1 MALGSYPG
9 AVLGGLLGHQFDQ
22 GLGDAIPGSTP
33 RFQHDF
39 FAVTFEVMGH
49 VAKVD
54 GRVSE
59 EEIQIAR
66 RIMHGMRLNPDQVR
80 QAIEHFTKGKRS
92 DYALQQRLSDLAS
105 RVGHRREL
113 GRAFVEIQVQAAV
126 GAGEIEQ
133 IKRDV
138 LWRIARKFG
147 INRVE
152 LAQIESMLRARQ
164 HGSAV
169 TSRELDLG
177 QAYKTLGVEAAAS
190 DQEIK
195 TAYRRMMNLHHPDK
209 MVSKGLPE
217 SMRASAEERT
227 QQIRA
232 AYERI
237 KTERGFK

>member
-9 AVLGGLLGHQFDQ
+9 AALGALLGHQFDQ
-22 GLGDAIPGSTP
+22 GLGDALPGSAP
-33 RFQHDF
+33 RAQQDF

-59 EEIQIAR
+59 QEIQVAR
-66 RIMHGMRLNPDQVR
+66 RIMHAMHLGPDQVL
-80 QAIEHFTKGKRS
+80 QAIDHFTTGKRS

-105 RVGHRREL
+105 RIGHRPEL
-113 GRAFVEIQVQAAV
+113 SRAFIEIQLQAAV
-126 GAGEIEQ
+126 GAGEIAKS
-133 IKRDV
+133 KREL

-147 INRVE
+147 IDRVE

-164 HGSAV
+164 HAPGSPEGKV
-169 TSRELDLG
+169 GLST
-177 QAYKTLGVEAAAS
+177 AYRTLGVRSDAT

-195 TAYRRMMNLHHPDK
+195 TAYRRLMNLHHPDK
-209 MVSKGLPE
+209 LVAKGLPE
-217 SMRASAEERT
+217 SMRAAAEERT
-227 QQIRA
+227 QKILA

-237 KTERGFK
+237 KDERGIK